1 MICML
6 FFFLSSFLFEAERML
21 REQEEDIL
29 SIISMF
35 EKVNQELEA
44 CDSLTSQ
51 ASSQRVSVKVQVS

>member
-1 MICML
+1 
-6 FFFLSSFLFEAERML
+6 ML

>member
-6 FFFLSSFLFEAERML
+6 FFSFFFFEAERML

-29 SIISMF
+29 NIISMF

-44 CDSLTSQ
+44 CGGLTSQ
-51 ASSQRVSVKVQVS
+51 ASSQRVSVKIQVS